1 MQRTLALL
9 EAFPFAC
16 GIGNF
21 IVGIHIRRFE
31 PAAKQR
37 RDLGPNNP
45 VATSPMSLASARGT
59 HGRFLRLSAMRQ
71 LSHRRNVG
79 ARRDQERSISN

>member
-45 VATSPMSLASARGT
+45 VATVANGLSERARNARAFLAP
-59 HGRFLRLSAMRQ
+59 
-71 LSHRRNVG
+71 LSH
-79 ARRDQERSISN
+79 AAIIA